1 MKKGLKKLLNLKM
14 KASRE
19 GDGEL
24 LKNLSKL
31 KLRASKEVYRE
42 KLEGNLQQN
51 NMQGVWPGM
60 KKITA
65 FKVKG
70 D

>member
-1 MKKGLKKLLNLKM
+1 M

-19 GDGEL
+19 GEGEL

-51 NMQGVWPGM
+51 NMRGVWSRM

-65 FKVKG
+65 FNVKG